1 MTVASPVLDRLDRRI
16 IGILQH
22 DGRISWRELA
32 ERVHLAPSSVAD
44 RVRRL
49 EQAGVI
55 RGYGARIDPRSL
67 GRDVRAV
74 VDVALPP
81 GTDPAQFEAT
91 LAERD
96 EVAGE
101 MPADLLALYEKLRT
115 QHGGVGAAKL
125 FRGRCEGCHME
136 LNPTD
141 IGRIR
146 EAPSDAVV
154 RCEECRRILVRASD
168 SGL

>member
-1 MTVASPVLDRLDRRI
+1 MPVETSALDRIDHRI
-16 IGILQH
+16 IGILQE

-32 ERVHLAPSSVAD
+32 DRVHLAPSSVAD

-55 RGYGARIDPRSL
+55 RGYTASIDPRAL

-81 GTDPAQFEAT
+81 GTDPAEFEAT

-96 EVAGE
+96 EVA
-101 MPADLLALYEKLRT
+101 LALYVT
-115 QHGGVGAAKL
+115 GPADYTIIVDCVGA
-125 FRGRCEGCHME
+125 EG
-136 LNPTD
+136 LD
-141 IGRIR
+141 AFIR
-146 EAPSDAVV
+146 WLKADAGVARTESKFV
-154 RCEECRRILVRASD
+154 LRPVT
-168 SGL
+168 G